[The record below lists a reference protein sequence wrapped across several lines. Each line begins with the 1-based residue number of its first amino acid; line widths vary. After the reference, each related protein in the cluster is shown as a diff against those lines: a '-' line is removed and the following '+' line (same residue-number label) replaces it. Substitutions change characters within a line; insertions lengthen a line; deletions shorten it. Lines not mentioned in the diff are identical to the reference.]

1 MRSGTLAPVK
11 NNKAQNNIRR
21 KNMCMLQCFGVSLQ
35 MDLLLH
41 GTRGSRNILHLI
53 YKGYKRKQYWA
64 AQYQEVL
71 AQK

>member
-1 MRSGTLAPVK
+1 MV
-11 NNKAQNNIRR
+11 
-21 KNMCMLQCFGVSLQ
+21 QCFGVSPQ

-41 GTRGSRNILHLI
+41 GTRRSRNVLHLI

-64 AQYQEVL
+64 AEYQEVL